1 MDRAESARAQVR
13 DQVRDILEGR
23 LYTTLWAIVNNLD
36 ITLNKIKIH
45 WKVLGREVTRYIYV
59 LEGSSCSVNIGP
71 LWYKSKNKGREPF
84 GWPIDIVHEKEK
96 SCWNNEDN
104 RKW

>member
-45 WKVLGREVTRYIYV
+45 WKVLGREVTRHV
-59 LEGSSCSVNIGP
+59 LCFRRINLAALLTLDLCGIKARTKAGNHLG
-71 LWYKSKNKGREPF
+71 GQ
-84 GWPIDIVHEKEK
+84 
-96 SCWNNEDN
+96 
-104 RKW
+104 